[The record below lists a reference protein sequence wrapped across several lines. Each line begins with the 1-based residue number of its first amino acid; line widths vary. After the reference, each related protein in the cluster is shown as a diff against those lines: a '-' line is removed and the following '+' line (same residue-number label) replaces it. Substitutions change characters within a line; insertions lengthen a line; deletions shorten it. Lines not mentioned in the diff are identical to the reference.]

1 VTIRANPLGA
11 SVRRRLGGPVVVGVD
26 PGVPSASSLQWA
38 AAEAYDTASPLHLVT
53 ALSASVQVPGLAEEV
68 QRGLAARARALD
80 VERSTTRIV
89 QGIPSKVLLDESADA
104 RILVVGRRPFGDS
117 PHLLAGHTSLDVAA
131 ASPVPVIVVPEQ
143 RFTPRRDLAPVIALV
158 EPAPQQFPA
167 SPLADPARQVLGFAF
182 DRAASAGVPLVVIS
196 IAEPH
201 EETSDTL
208 DGNDGTALARRLEP
222 WQRLWPNVEV
232 VARLVST
239 PAHRVPGTLLDG
251 SGSAQLV
258 VLGRHSAHR
267 EAGPYL
273 GRIARLLVRNSTTP
287 VAIVPVAPSEAEE

>member
-1 VTIRANPLGA
+1 MTIRANPQGV
-11 SVRRRLGGPVVVGVD
+11 STRRRLGGPVVVGVD

-38 AAEAYDTASPLHLVT
+38 AAEAYETASPLHLVT

-80 VERSTTRIV
+80 VERSTARIV
-89 QGIPSKVLLDESADA
+89 QGVPSKVLLDESADA
-104 RILVVGRRPFGDS
+104 RMLVVGRRPFGDS

-131 ASPVPVIVVPEQ
+131 ASPVPVVVVPEQ
-143 RFTPRRDLAPVIALV
+143 RFTPRRDLAPIIALI
-158 EPAPQQFPA
+158 EPAPAQFPA

-196 IAEPH
+196 IDEPH
-201 EETSDTL
+201 EGTPAAINRRDGAAL
-208 DGNDGTALARRLEP
+208 DRRLEP

-232 VARLVST
+232 VARAVST
-239 PAHRVPGTLLDG
+239 PGHRVPGTLLDG
-251 SGSAQLV
+251 SSSAQLV
-258 VLGRHSAHR
+258 VLGRHSVHGK
-267 EAGPYL
+267 AGAYL
-273 GRIARLLVRNSTTP
+273 GRNARLMVRNSTAP